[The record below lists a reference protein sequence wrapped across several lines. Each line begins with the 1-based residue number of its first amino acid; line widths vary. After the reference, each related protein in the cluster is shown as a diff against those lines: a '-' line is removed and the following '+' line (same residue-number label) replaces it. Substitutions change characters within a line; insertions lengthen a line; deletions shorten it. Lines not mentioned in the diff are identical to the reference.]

1 MKPRVLIA
9 LLIVICVVAI
19 GLFLFTDLSLYLKT
33 QVVPEEV
40 TVPNDLTQEFT
51 WTPDSDTA
59 PGKYVVQLDATD
71 SEGTAAAH
79 TVTINVVAPTVT
91 ETGGN
96 DDPKGGGDGGSGG
109 GGGGSGDSSED
120 SVERPRPVQH
130 VFEAESGHTISGS
143 YSGIEPN
150 KKTVVL
156 AHPQAVLERKVTVA
170 KNNYYLDV
178 HARHDRPGPVKVAVY
193 LNNRA
198 WKVIVLNK
206 NDNQYRTHR
215 LGQLRNFSGGTIRFR
230 LINDVYDRND
240 PANGDKD
247 RNLHV
252 DWWRLTTDPSAVSAP
267 EALRSPTRPVGGGTT
282 ARSPG
287 WDILPR
293 LNDITKEELGARH
306 VTPTVWQYYATRLT
320 VPSNHK
326 ASIQAESELRTVMKY
341 WRGVR
346 PSQPYGDL

>member
-9 LLIVICVVAI
+9 ILTGICVVAI
-19 GLFLFTDLSLYLKT
+19 LVFTFTDLSLYLRT

-40 TVPNDLTQEFT
+40 TTPTDITQEYT
-51 WTPDSDTA
+51 WTPDSSTP
-59 PGKYVVQLDATD
+59 PGTYLVQLNATD
-71 SEGTAAAH
+71 NEGTTAAH
-79 TVTINVVAPTVT
+79 TVSVNVIASTAAAA
-91 ETGGN
+91 GS
-96 DDPKGGGDGGSGG
+96 DDEPSRSSGG
-109 GGGGSGDSSED
+109 GGGGGGGGNSGDE
-120 SVERPRPVQH
+120 ERPRPVQH
-130 VFEAESGHTISGS
+130 VFEAESGHTISGA

-170 KNNYYLDV
+170 KNNYYLDL

-198 WKVIVLNK
+198 WKVIVLDK
-206 NDNQYRTHR
+206 NDNRYRTHR
-215 LGQLRNFSGGTIRFR
+215 LGALRNFSGGTIRFR
-230 LINDVYDRND
+230 LLNDTYDR
-240 PANGDKD
+240 ANPTNADKD

-267 EALRSPTRPVGGGTT
+267 EALRSPTRAIGGSGTSS
-282 ARSPG
+282 RSPG

-293 LNDITKEELGARH
+293 LNDIIKEELGARY

-320 VPSNHK
+320 VPANHK
-326 ASIQAESELRTVMKY
+326 ASIQAESELRTVMRY

-346 PSQPYGDL
+346 PTRPYGDL